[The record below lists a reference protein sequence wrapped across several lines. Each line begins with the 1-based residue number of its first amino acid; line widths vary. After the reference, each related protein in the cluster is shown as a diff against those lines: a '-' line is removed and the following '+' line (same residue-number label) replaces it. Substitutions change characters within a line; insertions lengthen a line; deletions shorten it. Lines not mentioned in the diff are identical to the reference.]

1 MKSYQVCWNG
11 PIHRTTGIGTA
22 SREYALALHRKG
34 VNVKILTARGSRSN
48 SILRRLA
55 LKPFAKDKKKVLVFH
70 GTPNS
75 LPMAKARKRFKYIL
89 LNTVWET
96 TKLPNQWFPHINRF
110 DAVCVPSMQN
120 KKAMKRSGVKKPVF
134 IVPHGVNAHT
144 FSPSNKKLHLGLPK
158 GTFVF
163 VSVFTF
169 QHRKNPETLLKA
181 FWQEFSS
188 KDKVALVI
196 KTSSVGN
203 DMSGAAIKNKIYA
216 YKKRLGYGVNTA
228 PVRLF
233 TQTTDSRR
241 DKRNLYRR

>member
-1 MKSYQVCWNG
+1 
-11 PIHRTTGIGTA
+11 
-22 SREYALALHRKG
+22 
-34 VNVKILTARGSRSN
+34 
-48 SILRRLA
+48 
-55 LKPFAKDKKKVLVFH
+55 
-70 GTPNS
+70 
-75 LPMAKARKRFKYIL
+75 MAKARKRFKYIL

-96 TKLPNQWFPHINRF
+96 TKLQNQWFPQINRF

-120 KKAMKRSGVKKPVF
+120 KRAMKRSGIKKPVF
-134 IVPHGVNAHT
+134 IVPHGVNTYT

-196 KTSSVGN
+196 KTSSVGK

-233 TQTTDSRR
+233 TQTTDLRKIKGIVYCR
-241 DKRNLYRR
+241 